1 MLDPPKQLQG
11 EDNEQSVTCLQ
22 DDQADQSTNAESQD
36 DRETVDSSE
45 FVIQS
50 HIGSGAQASVYR
62 AVWWRKFGRSTSVIT
77 VAVKRLH
84 TSSNNRVYDCECL
97 TREISHPNLVKCFDA
112 TSSPPYLIVSEFCSG
127 GSLYD
132 LIHDSSVQFP
142 WKQRLQILLDVSK
155 GMEYLHNSVPIIL
168 HRDLKSCNV
177 LLTKPVTSTQQRPNA
192 KVADFG
198 LSRIRVPRPEAVP
211 MTRYVGTWRWMAPEV
226 FSSTEYDE
234 RVDVFSF
241 GIMMYE
247 VLTRTVPY
255 EDKWA
260 LDVPAS
266 ARIGLHIIQG
276 HRPNTQLVNPSCLPK
291 TVELMSECWAG
302 DPSTRPSFT
311 AIKAQISNQLGLVT
325 LYSQVKGG
333 NF

>member
-1 MLDPPKQLQG
+1 MHDPPKQLPG
-11 EDNEQSVTCLQ
+11 EENEQNINGVSH
-22 DDQADQSTNAESQD
+22 DQADQAIDGDGQEEFDSI
-36 DRETVDSSE
+36 DSSE

-50 HIGSGAQASVYR
+50 HIGSGAQAAVYR
-62 AVWWRKFGRSTSVIT
+62 AVWWRKHARSTSVIT

-97 TREISHPNLVKCFDA
+97 TRDISHPNLVKCYDA
-112 TSSPPYLIVSEFCSG
+112 TNSPPYLIVSEYCSG

-155 GMEYLHNSVPIIL
+155 GMEYLHNSVPVIL

-177 LLTKPVTSTQQRPNA
+177 LLSKPVTSTQQRPTA

-198 LSRIRVPRPEAVP
+198 LSRIRAARPTAMP

-226 FSSTEYDE
+226 FSSTQYDE

-241 GIMMYE
+241 GLLMYE

-255 EDKWA
+255 ADKWN

-291 TVELMSECWAG
+291 TVELMCECWAG
-302 DPSTRPSFT
+302 DPSARPSFT
-311 AIKAQISNQLGLVT
+311 SIKSQISNQLGLVT
-325 LYSQVKGG
+325 LYSQLKGG
-333 NF
+333 EF